1 MPEMKIKKRHEIL
14 AFYGITYENEGS
26 TITAYKRM
34 TKFTQL
40 TQNKNPI
47 EYSRQYIDEAYQFSD
62 VVGYAPTIDYA
73 FDAHTNNEVQQD
85 IINITNGEYL
95 GSEAVRQILVVDTNT
110 GDAVLR
116 SYSVIPSTEGDNAN
130 IYTYSGS
137 FKANSAPTFGEAET
151 LSDWQQATFTPSGGF
166 IPSAG

>member
-14 AFYGITYENEGS
+14 AFYEVTYTHEGS
-26 TITAYKRM
+26 TIQSFKRM

-47 EYSRQYIDEAYQFSD
+47 EYSRQYVDEAYQFAD
-62 VVGYAPTIDYA
+62 VVGYAPAIDYA
-73 FDAHTNNEVQQD
+73 FDAHSDNDVQDD
-85 IINITNGEYL
+85 IVKITNKEAL
-95 GSEAVRQILVVDTNT
+95 GDDAVRRILIVDTVTMEAVC
-110 GDAVLR
+110 R

-137 FKANSAPTFGEAET
+137 FKARSAPGFGTAST
-151 LSDWQQATFTPSGGF
+151 QDGWRTAVY